1 MNTWEI
7 VGIKNIKYKKK
18 DGREVSG
25 REIQLLGMD
34 AMQNTDSSICMGVEV
49 KSCWLSERMQMPL
62 NVGQLVAVIYNER
75 GQVDELLN
83 MEKS

>member
-7 VGIKNIKYKKK
+7 VGIKNISYEKK
-18 DGREVSG
+18 DGRRVSG

-34 AMQNTDSSICMGVEV
+34 AMQSTNSSVCAGVEV
-49 KSCWLSERMQMPL
+49 KTCWLSERVQTPL
-62 NVGQLVAVIYNER
+62 NVGQLVAVVYNER